1 MRKTSFITAVTVFF
15 VLSVQSA
22 CSQSTPAPNM
32 SFFITSAGPGNGADL
47 GGISGADAHCQSLA
61 AAVGAGNRTWRAYLS
76 TVGQEGVNARD
87 RIGSGPWFN
96 FDGVQWENLN
106 GTQPDLTGLDLGKS
120 WHRHPFLPF
129 FEEGRSLAW
138 QTWHFLTGIRSR

>member
-1 MRKTSFITAVTVFF
+1 MHKTSFITAVTVFF

-22 CSQSTPAPNM
+22 CAQSTPAPNM

-76 TVGQEGVNARD
+76 TVGQGGVNARD

-96 FDGVQWENLN
+96 FAGGQIAASVADLHTDNVNLIAQTVLN
-106 GTQPDLTGLDLGKS
+106 ETGGL
-120 WHRHPFLPF
+120 
-129 FEEGRSLAW
+129 
-138 QTWHFLTGIRSR
+138 I